1 MALTIIFLAII
12 GACLALIVFIV
23 LRKFPRLRTLD
34 VETVPREQVARVR
47 EQILRERM
55 KRQRQKSAKWLG
67 GFLKP
72 LVMAV
77 KRAIR
82 KLFRKVYA
90 LEKKY
95 QREAVAKGQPM
106 TREEIK
112 KQIQDLLIAAE
123 EQVKREAYRDAEK
136 TLIEVISLDF
146 KNLEA
151 YKGLVSVYL
160 KLKEYKQALQTAQF
174 VLKLAKRLGPSSD
187 TIKTQELSGAHKN
200 LGEIYQQM
208 AKLPEA
214 LKNYQVAVVL
224 EPNNPRQI
232 DKIIEISIML
242 KNKILAMEMLKRL
255 ETVNP
260 ENQKLKEYQ
269 DKINELQL

>member
-1 MALTIIFLAII
+1 MGTKTGIVRLTGIL
-12 GACLALIVFIV
+12 CLALIVFIV

-34 VETVPREQVARVR
+34 VETVPGEQLARVR
-47 EQILRERM
+47 EKILLERM
-55 KRQRQKSAKWLG
+55 KRQQRKSAKWLSR
-67 GFLKP
+67 FLKP
-72 LVMAV
+72 LGALI

-95 QREAVAKGQPM
+95 QREAVAKGQPL

-112 KQIQDLLIAAE
+112 KQIQNLLAVAE
-123 EQVKREAYRDAEK
+123 DQVKKEAYREAEK
-136 TLIEVISLDF
+136 TLIEVVSLDF

-151 YKGLVSVYL
+151 YKGLVAVYL
-160 KLKEYKQALQTAQF
+160 KLKEHKQALQTAQF
-174 VLKLAKRLGPSSD
+174 VLKLAKRPESSGAS
-187 TIKTQELSGAHKN
+187 QELSGAYKG
-200 LGEIYQQM
+200 LGDIYQLLSKPQ
-208 AKLPEA
+208 EA
-214 LKNYQVAVVL
+214 LKNYQAALAL

-242 KNKILAMEMLKRL
+242 KNKILAVEMLKRL

-260 ENQKLKEYQ
+260 DNQKLKEYQ
-269 DKINELQL
+269 DKINDLQL